1 MLRRDASR
9 LILRDC
15 NDEMSNLDSGSDN
28 FDVREVTPTAQLVG
42 NIDIPGDKSISH
54 RALMFN
60 SFAEGVANI
69 DGLLES
75 DDIHSTMECLR
86 ALDAH
91 ISASERDSFTVNG
104 RGIKGLRQ
112 SESTLDCGNSGTT
125 ARLLTGIVSGLGI
138 PSVISGDESLST
150 RPMARIIQPLNQMGV
165 RISGRSSDTLLP
177 LEISG
182 SPTIQDGLVIE
193 TGVASAQVKS
203 AILLC
208 AVVAGVSVT
217 VIEPRPSR
225 DHSER
230 LLSAMGASLEYFEDD
245 RGHGVRLLKRTGEL
259 RAVDVT
265 VPGDISTAAPWVAA
279 GILHDAAEITLKG
292 VGVNPSRTGIID
304 ILKLM
309 GGNIEL
315 KSDRVVG
322 GEPVADLVA
331 RSGKLHGTVIGG
343 DLIPR
348 AIDEIP
354 LVALAATQAEGE
366 TVIHD
371 ASELRAK
378 ESDRIDCTVEIL
390 TEFGADIDGTA
401 DGFVIRGPTKLQAA
415 TVDSYGDHRLAMLG
429 AVAGLLASGV
439 SQING
444 ASAVTISYPE
454 FWDRLA
460 SLGTTA

>member
-1 MLRRDASR
+1 
-9 LILRDC
+9 
-15 NDEMSNLDSGSDN
+15 
-28 FDVREVTPTAQLVG
+28 
-42 NIDIPGDKSISH
+42 
-54 RALMFN
+54 
-60 SFAEGVANI
+60 
-69 DGLLES
+69 
-75 DDIHSTMECLR
+75 
-86 ALDAH
+86 
-91 ISASERDSFTVNG
+91 
-104 RGIKGLRQ
+104 
-112 SESTLDCGNSGTT
+112 
-125 ARLLTGIVSGLGI
+125 
-138 PSVISGDESLST
+138 
-150 RPMARIIQPLNQMGV
+150 
-165 RISGRSSDTLLP
+165 
-177 LEISG
+177 
-182 SPTIQDGLVIE
+182 
-193 TGVASAQVKS
+193 
-203 AILLC
+203 
-208 AVVAGVSVT
+208 
-217 VIEPRPSR
+217 
-225 DHSER
+225 
-230 LLSAMGASLEYFEDD
+230 
-245 RGHGVRLLKRTGEL
+245 
-259 RAVDVT
+259 
-265 VPGDISTAAPWVAA
+265 
-279 GILHDAAEITLKG
+279 
-292 VGVNPSRTGIID
+292 
-304 ILKLM
+304 M

-460 SLGTTA
+460 SLSTTA